1 MPRIQEDKPI
11 QQKEIPKGKLR
22 EKKKKNPTT
31 FLGWRRRRRSTDEK
45 KPAEFKEM
53 NG

>member
-22 EKKKKNPTT
+22 EEKKKQLFWVGAEDTDQQMK
-31 FLGWRRRRRSTDEK
+31 RSPPNSK
-45 KPAEFKEM
+45 K
-53 NG
+53 

>member
-22 EKKKKNPTT
+22 ENKKKPTT
-31 FLGWRRRRRSTDEK
+31 FLGRRRRRRSTDEK